1 MNPMQNLRRPAALAL
16 LLALA
21 LAVPAFAAPRH
32 RTTHHRTGAK
42 VTMAQARR
50 TALERVPGGIV
61 KTSALEHE
69 GGKLIYS
76 FDIVE
81 KGKPG
86 RQEVKVDAMTDSV
99 LSVDQESA
107 KEERAEMKKMHS
119 KRAPAAAHDSL
130 RGSH

>member
-1 MNPMQNLRRPAALAL
+1 MKDVRFSTALAM

-21 LAVPAFAAPRH
+21 LAVPALAATKHTTKH
-32 RTTHHRTGAK
+32 RTTAR
-42 VTMAQARR
+42 VTMAKARR

-76 FDIVE
+76 FDIAE
-81 KGKPG
+81 KGKSG
-86 RQEVKVDAMTDSV
+86 VQEVKVDAKTDSV

-107 KEERAEMKKMHS
+107 KEERSEMRKMH

-130 RGSH
+130 RGSSH